1 MLGILAAVLLIVT
14 AAYPQ
19 EDAAKKELG
28 RLEGKWKY
36 VKFEKMT
43 LVVSGRSDENKG
55 SQAMK
60 GQTVILGTWKWDIE
74 TNMQGDKIEKR
85 ADVWWAHETEKKS
98 FLVPQNG
105 AGLVVLGKKAF
116 DKITRENLA
125 ALKYSDKKLAKQLLS
140 PGTVVAMRTNEGN
153 FAKLKV
159 LKYRDLHDFS
169 FPDAKFLEKE
179 TKERFLKEE
188 PNIRNYHIE
197 VKWVL
202 YWK

>member
-1 MLGILAAVLLIVT
+1 MRMLGILTAVLL
-14 AAYPQ
+14 
-19 EDAAKKELG
+19 
-28 RLEGKWKY
+28 
-36 VKFEKMT
+36 T

-60 GQTVILGTWKWDIE
+60 GQTVILGTWRWDIE
-74 TNMQGDKIEKR
+74 TNKQGDTNGT
-85 ADVWWAHETEKKS
+85 DVWWAHETEKES

-105 AGLVVLGKKAF
+105 AGLVVLGKKEF

-125 ALKYSDKKLAKQLLS
+125 ALKYSDEKLAKELLS

-159 LKYRDLHDFS
+159 VKYRELHDFS
-169 FPDAKFLEKE
+169 FPDAKFLEKGM
-179 TKERFLKEE
+179 KERFLKE
-188 PNIRNYHIE
+188 PNRNYHIE

-202 YWK
+202 YLK